1 MAAQASGF
9 VSWVTFLKE
18 KLFAAIFSPTCAPS
32 PCVLI
37 APHPL
42 TSCVYFILHRAV
54 LWQGLHSPDVCSQ
67 CLCHALMRYEGPHS
81 STSPTRPALP
91 RQRERRGGAGGGW
104 RGWLLL
110 IPCPVLP
117 GVDGNLTHNHTI
129 ARFNWQKPFLKLL
142 LSSRTVENAYV
153 GLPGSV
159 CLPVWLP
166 VLPHSSRLQKVWGL
180 LTIHHRIPQAFS
192 WSHVKLNTTKK

>member
-9 VSWVTFLKE
+9 VSWVTFLQK

-32 PCVLI
+32 QCVLI

-110 IPCPVLP
+110 IPCPLLP

-129 ARFNWQKPFLKLL
+129 ARFNWQKPFYSFCCPHGQLKMLMWDFL
-142 LSSRTVENAYV
+142 GQSVYLSGCPSY
-153 GLPGSV
+153 LIHPGFRRFED
-159 CLPVWLP
+159 C
-166 VLPHSSRLQKVWGL
+166 
-180 LTIHHRIPQAFS
+180 IPS
-192 WSHVKLNTTKK
+192 ITESHKPLAEVM